1 MFTWWLKKSKLGI
14 TKLTTSSLLLGGLIF
29 TLFFWNLSALTKGLS
44 PAELSARSASSSV
57 HTILYNPVYAPHK
70 VLQYATSHI
79 FTPSALALRSV
90 SAVMAVI
97 FLVCFF
103 ELVKSWFGKLIGF
116 IAVLLLAAT
125 PWFVLLA
132 RSGGPEI
139 LLMAPVAVL
148 ASYYWLVR
156 SKSRSAWLALI
167 FSVCLVI
174 YLPGGIWLILF
185 GTLLARDHLKQS
197 IGNISFWEKIIGV
210 LALSIILAPLVYGS
224 LRNSSALKPLLL
236 IPHDWP
242 SIAVAVKSIGWDVLS
257 LFWRTPQHADF
268 TIGRL
273 PMLDGAQIA
282 LALFGGFA
290 LLKLA
295 RAKLY
300 LLLGIVLF
308 GVIAAGINRN
318 LALLTFVLPA
328 IALTVAGG
336 LRYLYI
342 QWRGV
347 FPKNPLPKYFAL
359 TLIALLASVHI
370 FYGLRYSLI
379 AWPNSAATRST
390 YVLK

>member
-1 MFTWWLKKSKLGI
+1 MFTWWHKKSKLEI
-14 TKLTTSSLLLGGLIF
+14 TKLTIGSLLLGGLIF

-44 PAELSARSASSSV
+44 PAEMSARSASSSV
-57 HTILYNPVYAPHK
+57 HIILNNPVYAPHK

-79 FTPSALALRSV
+79 FTSSSLALRSV
-90 SAVMAVI
+90 SSTLAII

-103 ELVKSWFGKLIGF
+103 MLVKSWFGKLIGF

-125 PWFVLLA
+125 PWVVLLA

-139 LLMAPVAVL
+139 LLIAPVAVL

-156 SKSRSAWLALI
+156 SKSRPAWLALI
-167 FSVCLVI
+167 VSGCLVT
-174 YLPGGIWLILF
+174 YLPGGIWLILL
-185 GTLLARDHLKQS
+185 GVIAARNSLIQS
-197 IGNISFWEKIIGV
+197 TGRIGFWEKIIGV
-210 LALSIILAPLVYGS
+210 MALTIILAPLVYGS
-224 LRNSSALKPLLL
+224 LRNPSALKPLLL
-236 IPHDWP
+236 VPADWP
-242 SIAVAVKSIGWDVLS
+242 SITESIKSTGWSFLS

-273 PMLDGAQIA
+273 PMLDGAQIV
-282 LALFGGFA
+282 LSLFGGFA

-295 RAKLY
+295 RSKLY

-318 LALLTFVLPA
+318 LALLTFVLPP

-359 TLIALLASVHI
+359 TLIALLTSVHL